1 MLKQTLQQ
9 KMLQK
14 LSPQQIQLMKL
25 LQLPTVALEQ
35 RIKEELEINPAL
47 DEGKDEEDSSQD
59 DLNNNE
65 YDDDANVSEAEKEFD
80 YYEYANDDD
89 TPDYKLYANNKSKD
103 EEAHQM
109 PVTGGITFHEVLE
122 AQLRLTPLGEHK
134 MSIAKHLIGSL
145 DDSGYLRREMTAIID
160 DLAFTQNTTTN
171 LTELQEALLII
182 QQLDPPGVGARNLQE
197 CLLLQIKRKDNKK
210 PSVILAKEILQE
222 KFEEFTKKH
231 FDKISKHFNA
241 TASELKDAIAEI
253 LKLNPKPGNSIG
265 EVSKSALQIVP
276 DYLLSIEEDEII
288 ISTNSRNAPEL
299 KVSRTYATMLEE
311 YSRSKEKSKSQRDA
325 VMFVKQKLDAA
336 KWFIDAIQQRQNT
349 LLYTMEAIAT
359 YQKEY
364 FLNGDETKL
373 KPMILKDIA
382 DIVGLDISTVSR
394 VVNSKYVQTPYGT
407 FLLKSFFSESL
418 STDSGEEVST
428 REVKKIL
435 QEEIG
440 KESKKKPLTD
450 DHLAKL
456 LKQKGYNI
464 ARRTVAKYRE
474 QLDIPVARMRK
485 EL

>member
-145 DDSGYLRREMTAIID
+145 DDSGYLRREMPAIID

-276 DYLLSIEEDEII
+276 DYLLSIDEDEII

>member
-145 DDSGYLRREMTAIID
+145 DDSGYLRREMPAIID
-160 DLAFTQNTTTN
+160 DLAFTQNITTN
-171 LTELQEALLII
+171 INELQEALLII